1 MNNIQSML
9 AIGGLSILSLTSL
22 RFNNAILQTST
33 VDVENK
39 ISLTAIS
46 LADDLLEEIKVKSF
60 DKSTTEFPT
69 TNIESL
75 TNSENLGPEAGEV
88 YPNYD
93 DIDDYNNFIRD
104 VDAPHA
110 EGYEV
115 TCKVQY
121 VNENDPNDVS
131 STQTFYKK
139 VTVTVTNT
147 YLSYPINLSFIFTLK

>member
-22 RFNNAILQTST
+22 RFNSAILQTST
-33 VDVENK
+33 VDIENK

-75 TNSENLGPEAGEV
+75 TDPDNLGPETGEI
-88 YPNYD
+88 YPNYN

-104 VDAPHA
+104 IDAPHA

-121 VNENDPNDVS
+121 VNENDPNDIN

>member
-22 RFNNAILQTST
+22 RFNSAILQTST

-46 LADDLLEEIKVKSF
+46 LADDLLEEIKVKSL

-69 TNIESL
+69 TNVESL
-75 TNSENLGPEAGEV
+75 TNPENLGPETGEV
-88 YPNYD
+88 YPNYN

-104 VDAPHA
+104 IDAPHA

-121 VNENDPNDVS
+121 VKENDPNDIN
-131 STQTFYKK
+131 STPTFYKK
-139 VTVTVTNT
+139 VNVTVTNT